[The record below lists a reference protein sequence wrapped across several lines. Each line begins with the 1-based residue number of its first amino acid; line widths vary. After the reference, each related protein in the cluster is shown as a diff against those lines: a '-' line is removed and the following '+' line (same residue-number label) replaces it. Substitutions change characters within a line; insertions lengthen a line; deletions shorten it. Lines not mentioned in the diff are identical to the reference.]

1 MRYDSG
7 IFRSWPFLSHYN
19 LGWGV
24 MVGMKNIPWCV
35 PYYCTGQRTMFPV
48 VSGAGTAQQ
57 NVRRHMSKDE
67 MISKW
72 HPIDKAALL
81 ELSKYTTSPGIH
93 QLGTTALPL
102 QIQSMPGAASYFIDV
117 YADPVNLGNNT
128 IAGGELAVKRTTMS
142 SLAQEMTA
150 CISMDLTRTFPSII
164 SHLPRQSRWRICLGI
179 FRNLLRSQS
188 KSWVFL
194 TK

>member
-1 MRYDSG
+1 
-7 IFRSWPFLSHYN
+7 
-19 LGWGV
+19 

-93 QLGTTALPL
+93 QLGTTALPF
-102 QIQSMPGAASYFIDV
+102 QIQPMPGAASYFISA
-117 YADPVNLGNNT
+117 YSNPVNLGNNT
-128 IAGGELAVKRTTMS
+128 MAGGELAVVRNDNGLWKAYNYIFASSGDGRVCFNGPYKNFPEHHFSTTAS
-142 SLAQEMTA
+142 ISLE
-150 CISMDLTRTFPSII
+150 SLFGHFP
-164 SHLPRQSRWRICLGI
+164 QSTQG
-179 FRNLLRSQS
+179 S
-188 KSWVFL
+188 V
-194 TK
+194 